1 MNKPAILV
9 TGATGNT
16 GRPLI
21 DALLAGG
28 ARVRA
33 LTRDPAAAA
42 LPPQVEV
49 SGGDYAMP
57 GVFAAAA
64 RGADAVFVNI
74 GAIRG
79 SLGDLIVTVRD
90 EGVSRIVMLSST
102 TVRDQDEQEYALGAQ
117 HKTAEDAIKASG
129 IDWTIL
135 RCGGFATNTLAWAGT
150 IRADQMVR
158 APYGQ
163 AAMALIAEQDIAAA
177 AVRPLL
183 DPGHAG
189 QTYYLTGPES
199 LTQIQQA
206 AAIAAAIGQPV
217 RFEELSPETFRQYA
231 TRRFPAPVVDDL
243 LRGWAAS
250 VGRATGIA
258 PGLKKLTGQPPSTR
272 SGPPSPPAPTANA
285 ATTPAP
291 GPPPYHPEK
300 RTR

>member
-1 MNKPAILV
+1 MNQPTILV
-9 TGATGNT
+9 TGATGHV

-21 DALLAGG
+21 DGLLAEG

-33 LTRDPAAAA
+33 LTRDPAAAG
-42 LPPQVEV
+42 LPPQADVT
-49 SGGDYAMP
+49 GGDYATP
-57 GVFAAAA
+57 GVLAGAA

-74 GAIRG
+74 GAIRD
-79 SLGDLIVTVRD
+79 SLGDLLAAARD
-90 EGVSRIVMLSST
+90 AGVSRIVMLSST

-135 RCGGFATNTLAWAGT
+135 RCGGFATNTLAWADT
-150 IRADQMVR
+150 IRADRVVR

-177 AVRPLL
+177 AVRTLL

-199 LTQIQQA
+199 LTQIQLA
-206 AAIAAAIGQPV
+206 EAIGTAIGQPV

-243 LRGWAAS
+243 LRNWAQSAGRTADTAPDLEKIIRRPATTYAQWAA
-250 VGRATGIA
+250 RHADA
-258 PGLKKLTGQPPSTR
+258 YR
-272 SGPPSPPAPTANA
+272 
-285 ATTPAP
+285 
-291 GPPPYHPEK
+291 
-300 RTR
+300 

>member
-1 MNKPAILV
+1 MNQPTILV
-9 TGATGNT
+9 TGATGNI

-21 DALLAGG
+21 DGLLAEG

-33 LTRDPAAAA
+33 LTRDPAAAG

-49 SGGDYAMP
+49 SGGDYATP
-57 GVFAAAA
+57 GVLAGAV

-79 SLGDLIVTVRD
+79 GLGDLLAAARD
-90 EGVSRIVMLSST
+90 AGVSKIVMLSST
-102 TVRDQDEQEYALGAQ
+102 TVRDQGEQEYALGAQ

-129 IDWTIL
+129 IDWTLL
-135 RCGGFATNTLAWAGT
+135 RCGGFATNTLAWAASV
-150 IRADQMVR
+150 RADGVVR

-177 AVRPLL
+177 AVRTLL
-183 DPGHAG
+183 DPGHGG

-206 AAIAAAIGQPV
+206 AAIAAAIGQQV

-231 TRRFPAPVVDDL
+231 TQRFPAPVVDDL
-243 LRGWAAS
+243 LRNWAQSAGQTADIAPDLEKIIGRPATTYAQWAAQ
-250 VGRATGIA
+250 RADA
-258 PGLKKLTGQPPSTR
+258 YR
-272 SGPPSPPAPTANA
+272 
-285 ATTPAP
+285 
-291 GPPPYHPEK
+291 
-300 RTR
+300 